1 MNIRIDI
8 EQVRKVV
15 NPEAFF
21 CYFGAVLIADS
32 GNGQEVTMPLKPS
45 PTKPRQKN
53 FLKKMGSGCHT
64 LTKKSMRS

>member
-15 NPEAFF
+15 NPETFF

-32 GNGQEVTMPLKPS
+32 GDGQETHYAIKTKTNKTMPK
-45 PTKPRQKN
+45 
-53 FLKKMGSGCHT
+53 
-64 LTKKSMRS
+64 